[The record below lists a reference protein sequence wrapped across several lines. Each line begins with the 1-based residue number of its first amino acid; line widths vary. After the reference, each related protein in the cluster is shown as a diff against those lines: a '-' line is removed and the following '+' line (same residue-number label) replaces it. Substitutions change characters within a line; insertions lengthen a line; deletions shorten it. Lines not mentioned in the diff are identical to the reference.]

1 MNGDKK
7 NTIKIPIVF
16 VYIFLFLIFSN
27 PIFLIP
33 VIIVGLPFFIK
44 ILSKNNIKTQF
55 LKSDGKVQSISIEY
69 ISKLGSNTQEALPV
83 QEIDAASKKEGAEI
97 EDEDSSLEQLTNTV
111 VQGESKKLDRKKKYL
126 QIALNND
133 LNDAEQIISSI
144 PTSDRI
150 IIEAGTPLIKK
161 YGIRAIERIKELSP
175 DSYIVADS
183 KVSDLADREVEMMS
197 NAGASAITCLGVA
210 PIETINVFLD
220 KCKEYDVESMID
232 MMNVEDP
239 IFLLKKLKRIPDV
252 VIVHRG
258 VDETNN
264 KTEKI
269 IPYYQIK
276 QIKGNYNIM
285 VSIAGGD
292 SENEIG
298 SAIFNGANIVV
309 LWKKFFQ
316 SDSAVKEL
324 TEGFLKI
331 IK

>member
-1 MNGDKK
+1 MDENKK
-7 NTIKIPIVF
+7 HTMKIPMAV
-16 VYIFLFLIFSN
+16 VYVCLLLIFSN
-27 PIFLIP
+27 PILSIIAILVAIP
-33 VIIVGLPFFIK
+33 LFFKK
-44 ILSKNNIKTQF
+44 ISQNNIKT
-55 LKSDGKVQSISIEY
+55 KISSDGEYKFISVEY
-69 ISKLGSNTQEALPV
+69 TTNGENELASAPSRSDDNKEIS
-83 QEIDAASKKEGAEI
+83 
-97 EDEDSSLEQLTNTV
+97 EDDMFENNKP
-111 VQGESKKLDRKKKYL
+111 KKLDKKKKYL

-133 LNDAEQIISSI
+133 LNDAEQIISNI
-144 PTSDRI
+144 PTSERI
-150 IIEAGTPLIKK
+150 IIEAGTPLIKR
-161 YGIRAIERIKELSP
+161 YGLEAIQRIRELSP
-175 DSYIVADS
+175 SSYIVADS
-183 KVSDLADREVEMMS
+183 KVADLAGREVEMMS
-197 NAGASAITCLGVA
+197 DAGASAITCLGVA
-210 PIETINVFLD
+210 PVETINIFLD
-220 KCKEYDVESMID
+220 KCEEYDVESMID

-264 KTEKI
+264 KTAKM

-292 SENEIG
+292 SEKEIG